1 MSAWV
6 KMKRFEMNLETLWA
20 KTKFS
25 FMNFERLWAKIQFEM
40 VAILNQGQFLVERN

>member
-1 MSAWV
+1 
-6 KMKRFEMNLETLWA
+6 MKKKQFEMNFETLWA